1 MSRKVFLRNEQL
13 VERKVVELNRRLN
26 VRIQE
31 IIHAYIPEEVNDT
44 FELSPAQKRRITN
57 EIQHA
62 MLAYARQ
69 LEALLRKGIEMAAVV
84 ALQAERDSLRRHLGP
99 YYEKAK
105 PLLEALGERMLRN
118 G

>member
-31 IIHAYIPEEVNDT
+31 IINKYIPKEANDT

-62 MLAYARQ
+62 MLAYAKQ
-69 LEALLRKGIEMAAVV
+69 LEALLRRGIEMAAVV
-84 ALQAERDSLRRHLGP
+84 ALQAEQNSLRRHLGP

-105 PLLEALGERMLRN
+105 PLLEELGERMLRD

>member
-1 MSRKVFLRNEQL
+1 MRNEQL
-13 VERKVVELNRRLN
+13 VERKIVELNRRLN

-31 IIHAYIPEEVNDT
+31 IIHAYIPAEVNDT

-69 LEALLRKGIEMAAVV
+69 LEALLRRGIEMAAVV
-84 ALQAERDSLRRHLGP
+84 ALQAEQNSLRRHLGP

-105 PLLEALGERMLRN
+105 PLLEELGERMLRD